1 MNKKFSNRGVKSA
14 DAYKRCPLWYK
25 VHIKS
30 TSEKTS
36 SVGRPMFR
44 INTGKI
50 FVNAFLVEIHMFFSV
65 LFFLLYYLKI
75 KIPSFKYFR
84 FRP

>member
-1 MNKKFSNRGVKSA
+1 MNKKFINRGVKSA
-14 DAYKRCPLWYK
+14 DAYKGCPLWYK
-25 VHIKS
+25 VHIAS

-50 FVNAFLVEIHMFFSV
+50 FVNAFLVEIHMFFGAFFVV
-65 LFFLLYYLKI
+65 LLKDI
-75 KIPSFKYFR
+75 DT
-84 FRP
+84 